1 MGTLRIGFRLLAV
14 LTLLGALTRVSFA
27 DPPPSAA
34 KLLEYVPIQKGVDV
48 TTPTAGE
55 VSTCTVDLEKGKPL
69 PGDKVPTAWVV
80 KDAAG
85 RVVRKFHDTTGNGG
99 VNAIAYYK
107 DGEEVYREL
116 VVGGKINQFRW
127 VGAAGS
133 KWGVDL
139 NGDGKIGSWTVISP
153 EEVSQ
158 EALAAILTK
167 DQKRLEAL
175 LITKAELDAL
185 GLPAAEVQKIQT
197 KLTAVSSTFDKTCKD
212 LKGLKLTT
220 QWIHLDLKAP
230 QAIPAD
236 GIDSKND
243 VMRYRNA
250 GLLYQDGN
258 GQGAKA
264 DWIQLGDL
272 IQVGKAWRLVQAPA
286 PGMTGPDVETV
297 KGPGSNDTGVIH
309 IPEGAEAFVKKLNE
323 LDEKGP
329 KPGQDGIIEF
339 NLQRAAVLEQ
349 IARLYTK
356 AEDGP
361 KRDVWIKQVADCY
374 ASAAQQGDS
383 AALKRLGEWREV
395 LGRNSP
401 ILPYI
406 VFREISADFA
416 QKLAKVG
423 RDVDKL
429 TKLQEDW
436 KTKLSKYVAEYPK
449 TDDTPDAILQLGMV
463 NEYFGSKMEG
473 EAKQAYEL
481 LLKNFPKHSLAP
493 RAQGCLDR
501 LSMEGKQFNLTG
513 PTLDGKT
520 FDINA
525 YQGKAVV
532 VYYWASWND
541 PAADFNKIN
550 MALAGVA
557 GKAEFVGVNLD
568 NKATDA
574 IGFLKANP
582 MNGVQLFMPGG
593 LDSPLAVRHGIMSLP
608 VMFLIGP
615 DGKGVSRHV
624 GATNIDDEL
633 RRLLKVPDKDNK
645 DK

>member
-1 MGTLRIGFRLLAV
+1 IR
-14 LTLLGALTRVSFA
+14 
-27 DPPPSAA
+27 
-34 KLLEYVPIQKGVDV
+34 YY
-48 TTPTAGE
+48 
-55 VSTCTVDLEKGKPL
+55 
-69 PGDKVPTAWVV
+69 
-80 KDAAG
+80 
-85 RVVRKFHDTTGNGG
+85 
-99 VNAIAYYK
+99 NA
-107 DGEEVYREL
+107 GEEVYREL

-339 NLQRAAVLEQ
+339 NLQRAAALKQ

-416 QKLAKVG
+416 QQIAKVG
-423 RDVDKL
+423 RDRDKL

-436 KTKLSKYVAEYPK
+436 KTRLSK
-449 TDDTPDAILQLGMV
+449 
-463 NEYFGSKMEG
+463 
-473 EAKQAYEL
+473 
-481 LLKNFPKHSLAP
+481 
-493 RAQGCLDR
+493 
-501 LSMEGKQFNLTG
+501 
-513 PTLDGKT
+513 
-520 FDINA
+520 
-525 YQGKAVV
+525 
-532 VYYWASWND
+532 
-541 PAADFNKIN
+541 
-550 MALAGVA
+550 
-557 GKAEFVGVNLD
+557 
-568 NKATDA
+568 
-574 IGFLKANP
+574 
-582 MNGVQLFMPGG
+582 
-593 LDSPLAVRHGIMSLP
+593 
-608 VMFLIGP
+608 
-615 DGKGVSRHV
+615 
-624 GATNIDDEL
+624 
-633 RRLLKVPDKDNK
+633 
-645 DK
+645 